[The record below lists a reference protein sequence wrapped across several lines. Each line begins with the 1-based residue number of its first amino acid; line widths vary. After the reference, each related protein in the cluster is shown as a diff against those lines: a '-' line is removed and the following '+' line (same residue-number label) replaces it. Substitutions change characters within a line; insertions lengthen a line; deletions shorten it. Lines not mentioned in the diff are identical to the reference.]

1 MNKNVKKIFFML
13 TLMTILLAISTVSAM
28 DDSDNSNIVS
38 DQTIESDVSS
48 DYIQT
53 ATSDNTLIKTN
64 KEIKKDSIT
73 SNDIENTNVIE
84 NQEIRTDTSIKE
96 NTHIKKGESS
106 TGNSNEPITIDG
118 IEYTNIIQNEE
129 ITSNT
134 ILRENTYINNCNIVM
149 GMWDYLV
156 NNATTYIN
164 NTSINAS
171 INNSNLSQ
179 LYFENSNIS
188 GKLVNNASAT
198 FTNSLLNMSV
208 NNKYG
213 IMTIN
218 DDCILGEGL
227 NLDGVIGEIIIND
240 RSRLLPHQSR
250 YEGNITLENVTL
262 CGGHKTND
270 GNLTLINCT
279 FAYTQQRGI
288 YNYGN
293 LTLIDTTVLNL
304 VNNQNAY
311 ANNTTFSGSFQNSG
325 NLTLSDDVSFNTS
338 SFYNYGTIFI
348 NNSNIIYP
356 YLRSFRGNHHLSNI
370 VIDKSITN
378 EAQST
383 LTLSNVT
390 LNQTITNQGTL
401 VIDDNCIFA
410 TGFRLNNYGNITIN
424 DTNRIYPYTNSFN
437 GENTLSNLTI
447 DKAISNAGTLTL
459 KNVTIASTINN
470 NGILIIDDN
479 CTFTE
484 NVEIY
489 DYGEIIINDTTR
501 ITPYLPIYNGE
512 YTVNNS
518 EFTTTKTNNGNLTI
532 INSILTGEFYN
543 YGTATFK
550 NSVLNGYLQN
560 EGTLIIDDNTVFGDD
575 LYIEGAGEIITNQSD
590 ALLPYLTI
598 YNGDYTII
606 DTLLDSEKANYGNLT
621 IINST
626 LENYL
631 ENYGNLTV
639 INTVLNGQISNDG
652 ILNISDDC
660 TLGENLIISG
670 NGQIICSNINNLVPY
685 MSTLNGNYT
694 LENITLTGTKTN
706 NGNLTLKNTT
716 LDCTLT
722 NNGVLNI
729 SDDCEFG
736 ENFKILG
743 NGQIICDDFGKIM
756 PYLSTINGNYTLENW
771 NITKDLNLYGN
782 IELVNCNI
790 KAKITNYENLSII
803 NSSLSNNR
811 KDVSSS
817 KADGFLINNIG
828 NLNMINCVMENNTF
842 DTTITYYYSSLQFYG
857 AIVNNGNMT
866 ITDSRFKN
874 NKLGHYFA
882 ESYNNYYGNSFG
894 NGSVVYNKGLLTI
907 SNSNFTNNYAG
918 SYGGAINSIKNL
930 TINNC
935 NFNDN
940 TAIVGGGAIG
950 LDKGQAVITNSIFKG
965 NNATLRLTVNEL
977 CGGGA
982 IYASNSEMIIN
993 NCTFDN
999 NQAISYITGIAGVN
1013 SKGGSIAMINMKANI
1028 SDSTFKNHKTE
1039 VIQGGK
1045 IYYTYNMNATISN
1058 CLFENNNGGIIDY
1071 TKLNIINN
1079 TFKNTTGD
1087 EVINNMITNNAN
1099 KTISQNKFIDNHVT
1113 TETINKYVY
1122 FDNTILNITAEENTY
1137 QNTTIND
1144 TLQLDVP
1151 EDIHEGVDIT
1161 ITGLY
1166 TINNPDNYDSN
1177 IMEQNKFNVYL
1188 NGVLSQTVDELSFTI
1203 KPTSGTTILTV
1214 QPTISQTR
1222 KSVTI
1227 SPTTISDITITPD
1240 NYDDYIYE
1248 EKLIGVS
1255 KGSIVT
1261 FTGEF
1266 NDKGEICVDTEGVIL
1281 NGEDATFTNTVFV
1294 LDTNYT
1300 TLRNMNINNINT
1312 DYPISNFGKGN
1323 TITNNTITITKDE
1336 GQIAAIKNIASDATI
1351 SNNILIVSGPANTID
1366 FSETSEADTQ
1376 AILLLG
1382 GDNNK
1387 VINNT
1392 ISVSCSGI
1400 NTMYGTIE
1408 GITNSEGATNTLI
1421 TQNRINVTG
1430 ANFNYGINC
1439 LVNDENLTI
1448 TENTMIIT
1456 GERYCDGV
1464 QVGNGVKNILITD
1477 NNITCVCINTT
1488 VLETEGAIT
1497 YGVIASN
1504 MGSSESENIT
1514 VNNNNIDIT
1523 GTANYA
1529 IEFYKVKDTQVN
1541 DNNITVNGPFSMG
1554 IAYSYSPNGVAT
1566 GNTISTS
1573 GDGNTP
1579 INYITEEVK
1588 QENTGIRIQNGTQNI
1603 LIENNTITTSDE
1615 ALNDTT
1621 IHSDAANITIRNNIL
1636 SSSTKT
1642 GDASLMVPFNAIVEN
1657 NKAPDNQTNPGEDDH
1672 EWTSIII
1679 TPSNFNNYF
1688 DWSGFKFEEYTIVY
1702 FNGTFTNVETAGYSI
1717 PTANIIIDGTN
1728 ASFIDTTFSLQNNN
1742 ITLQNINFTSSN
1754 KYSRLITADK
1764 QKNLTIINST
1774 ITLNNTKTVDDIYAQ
1789 WGLYSP
1795 LYTQCIRITNT
1806 DGVYIENNTINVY
1819 GPSIAEVNLA
1829 KYYIANTYA
1838 IEVYN
1843 SSNANINNNIITVQN
1858 STEPTEDSII
1868 NAVVL
1873 VNTTKVK
1880 VTDNTLNISGAVTLT
1895 AINNTNPQASDI
1907 IEDNTIITPAPEE
1920 DDSQW
1925 NKIIVTPENINQY
1938 VNFEYETNGFF
1949 TFEPFTKAIF
1959 VGTFSN
1965 MGLNFKNDNIIID
1978 GSNATFTDV
1987 QFGISRRNNI
1997 TIQNTKMNSSPDK
2010 IESLITASERS
2021 NNVTVKNNTLTLYN
2035 TKSLDTTYAQWGFV
2049 SVFYTHGIFFHS
2061 INNSCIEDNTINIY
2075 GPSVD
2080 QNSGQPNTYA
2090 IETRVCNNVSIKN
2103 NNIHIENTTTPTEES
2118 LMNGIWIS
2126 FNSSNIKI
2134 TDNIINV
2141 SGAVTT
2147 TAINN
2152 TSPDES
2158 NIIED
2163 NEISENPIISPTISL
2178 DDIIGV
2184 INMPTTITAT
2194 VTDNDGNA
2202 VTDGTVTFMDE
2213 DENILGESS
2222 LTDGTASITVTFTEE
2237 LTTEVIAVYTPV
2249 SGQYLESSASSMLT
2263 IEPPLTVITIST
2275 DNLKAGETAIIT
2287 ATVTDQA
2294 GNAIS
2299 SGKVAFKIN
2308 GKTIK
2313 DANGKVI
2320 YAKIINGV
2328 ATVEYDVPLNMSSK
2342 IINITATYS
2351 GSGQYKKATEILTTT
2366 VTAPEPTITIIPFDE
2381 EVQSGSTVTFKAKVM
2396 TGDIPITTGKIIFKI
2411 NGKSIKDE
2419 NGKVIYG
2426 KVDANGE
2433 VSVDYNIGDLRA
2445 KTYTVEAV
2453 FISSEYDR
2461 LETSTTMTVVNP

>member
-13 TLMTILLAISTVSAM
+13 TLMTILLAISTVSAT

-48 DYIQT
+48 DYTQT

-73 SNDIENTNVIE
+73 SNDIKNTNVIE
-84 NQEIRTDTSIKE
+84 NQEIRTDHSIKE
-96 NTHIKKGESS
+96 NTPIKKDESN

-208 NNKYG
+208 NNRYG

-227 NLDGVIGEIIIND
+227 YLDGVIGEIIIND

-311 ANNTTFSGSFQNSG
+311 ANNTTFSGTFQNSG

-338 SFYNYGTIFI
+338 SFNNYGTIFI

-401 VIDDNCIFA
+401 VIDDNCTFA
-410 TGFRLNNYGNITIN
+410 TGFKLNNYGNITIN
-424 DTNRIYPYTNSFN
+424 DTNRLYPYTNSFN

-447 DKAISNAGTLTL
+447 DKAISITGTLTL
-459 KNVTIASTINN
+459 KNVTIASTISN

-501 ITPYLPIYNGE
+501 IAPYLPIYNGD
-512 YTVNNS
+512 YTIENA
-518 EFTTTKTNNGNLTI
+518 EIETTKTNNGNLTI

-606 DTLLDSEKANYGNLT
+606 DTILDSEKANYGNLT

-639 INTVLNGQISNDG
+639 INTILNGQISNDG

-670 NGQIICSNINNLVPY
+670 NGQIIHSNINNLVPY

-694 LENITLTGTKTN
+694 LENITITGSKTN

-729 SDDCEFG
+729 SDDCEFC

-1028 SDSTFKNHKTE
+1028 SDSTFKNHKNE

-1099 KTISQNKFIDNHVT
+1099 KTISQNKFIDNNVT

-1161 ITGLY
+1161 ITGVY
-1166 TINNPDNYDSN
+1166 TINNPNNYDSN
-1177 IMEQNKFNVYL
+1177 IMEQNRFNVYL
-1188 NGVLSQTVDELSFTI
+1188 NGVLTQTVDELSFTI
-1203 KPTSGTTILTV
+1203 KPTSGTNVVTV

-1227 SPTTISDITITPD
+1227 SSTTISDITITPD

-1248 EKLIGVS
+1248 GKLIGVS

-1266 NDKGEICVDTEGVIL
+1266 NDKGEIYVDTEGVIL
-1281 NGEDATFTNTVFV
+1281 SGEDATFTNTVFV

-1392 ISVSCSGI
+1392 ISVNCSGI

-1621 IHSDAANITIRNNIL
+1621 IHSDAANITIKNNIL

-1642 GDASLMVPFNAIVEN
+1642 GDASLMVPSNAIVEN
-1657 NKAPDNQTNPGEDDH
+1657 NTGAEGTTPDDD
-1672 EWTSIII
+1672 
-1679 TPSNFNNYF
+1679 
-1688 DWSGFKFEEYTIVY
+1688 
-1702 FNGTFTNVETAGYSI
+1702 
-1717 PTANIIIDGTN
+1717 DG
-1728 ASFIDTTFSLQNNN
+1728 
-1742 ITLQNINFTSSN
+1742 
-1754 KYSRLITADK
+1754 
-1764 QKNLTIINST
+1764 
-1774 ITLNNTKTVDDIYAQ
+1774 
-1789 WGLYSP
+1789 W
-1795 LYTQCIRITNT
+1795 
-1806 DGVYIENNTINVY
+1806 
-1819 GPSIAEVNLA
+1819 
-1829 KYYIANTYA
+1829 
-1838 IEVYN
+1838 
-1843 SSNANINNNIITVQN
+1843 
-1858 STEPTEDSII
+1858 
-1868 NAVVL
+1868 
-1873 VNTTKVK
+1873 TKV
-1880 VTDNTLNISGAVTLT
+1880 
-1895 AINNTNPQASDI
+1895 
-1907 IEDNTIITPAPEE
+1907 
-1920 DDSQW
+1920 
-1925 NKIIVTPENINQY
+1925 IVTPNNIDQY
-1938 VNFEYETNGFF
+1938 MDYYYEKNGQLQ
-1949 TFEPFTKAIF
+1949 FEPYTKAIF
-1959 VGTFSN
+1959 EGTFIN
-1965 MGLNFKNDNIIID
+1965 YGIEFKNSNIILD

-1987 QFGISRRNNI
+1987 QFSISRRNNI

-2010 IESLITASERS
+2010 IGSLITASERS

-2035 TKSLDTTYAQWGFV
+2035 TKSLDTTYAQWGIV
-2049 SVFYTHGIFFHS
+2049 SAFYTH
-2061 INNSCIEDNTINIY
+2061 
-2075 GPSVD
+2075 
-2080 QNSGQPNTYA
+2080 
-2090 IETRVCNNVSIKN
+2090 
-2103 NNIHIENTTTPTEES
+2103 
-2118 LMNGIWIS
+2118 
-2126 FNSSNIKI
+2126 
-2134 TDNIINV
+2134 
-2141 SGAVTT
+2141 
-2147 TAINN
+2147 
-2152 TSPDES
+2152 
-2158 NIIED
+2158 
-2163 NEISENPIISPTISL
+2163 
-2178 DDIIGV
+2178 
-2184 INMPTTITAT
+2184 
-2194 VTDNDGNA
+2194 
-2202 VTDGTVTFMDE
+2202 
-2213 DENILGESS
+2213 
-2222 LTDGTASITVTFTEE
+2222 
-2237 LTTEVIAVYTPV
+2237 
-2249 SGQYLESSASSMLT
+2249 
-2263 IEPPLTVITIST
+2263 
-2275 DNLKAGETAIIT
+2275 
-2287 ATVTDQA
+2287 
-2294 GNAIS
+2294 
-2299 SGKVAFKIN
+2299 
-2308 GKTIK
+2308 
-2313 DANGKVI
+2313 
-2320 YAKIINGV
+2320 
-2328 ATVEYDVPLNMSSK
+2328 
-2342 IINITATYS
+2342 
-2351 GSGQYKKATEILTTT
+2351 
-2366 VTAPEPTITIIPFDE
+2366 
-2381 EVQSGSTVTFKAKVM
+2381 
-2396 TGDIPITTGKIIFKI
+2396 
-2411 NGKSIKDE
+2411 
-2419 NGKVIYG
+2419 
-2426 KVDANGE
+2426 
-2433 VSVDYNIGDLRA
+2433 
-2445 KTYTVEAV
+2445 
-2453 FISSEYDR
+2453 
-2461 LETSTTMTVVNP
+2461 